1 MTSIKSDALEPTKD
15 ELAPLSTGQRLLRL
29 APVYGLVILTAFL
42 IVMFSILL
50 PDTFPTVLNLRAI
63 LSDKA
68 IIAMLSLAAMIPM
81 VAGRIDL
88 TVGYGIVLWH
98 ILAISLQVNYGLP
111 WPLAVVIVVA
121 LGAATGV
128 LNGILVEVAKI
139 DAFIATLGTGTVLYA
154 IALWHSGGRQVVG
167 QLDPNFYLLSGMWVL
182 GLPITAFYVLAISV
196 VMWVVLEFTP
206 VGRYLYAI
214 GANQKAAELNG
225 IPTRKFVVGAFVA
238 SGTLAGIAGVLL
250 ASKLRIGQASVGLEF
265 LLPALVG
272 AFLGSTTIKPG
283 RVNVWGTIIGVT
295 ILAVG
300 ISGIQQFGGS
310 FWVEPMF
317 NGSTLLIAIGIAGYA
332 QRKKGAARK

>member
-1 MTSIKSDALEPTKD
+1 MNSIQSDALEPTRD
-15 ELAPLSTGQRLLRL
+15 ELAGLTLSQRLIRL
-29 APVYGLVILTAFL
+29 APVYGLVILTVFL
-42 IVMFSILL
+42 IILFSLLL
-50 PDTFPTVLNLRAI
+50 PNTFPTVLNLRAI
-63 LSDKA
+63 LSDKS

-98 ILAISLQVNYGLP
+98 ILAISLQVNYGFP
-111 WPLAVVIVVA
+111 WPLAVIIVIA
-121 LGAATGV
+121 LGAITGV

-167 QLDPNFYLLSGMWVL
+167 ELNPDFYLLSGAWIL
-182 GLPITAFYVLAISV
+182 GLPITGFYVLAISL

-225 IPTRKFVVGAFVA
+225 IPTRKFVVAAFVA
-238 SGTLAGIAGVLL
+238 SGTLAAVAGVLL

-283 RVNVWGTIIGVT
+283 RVNVWGTIIGVV

-310 FWVEPMF
+310 FWVEPLF

-332 QRKKGAARK
+332 QRKKGAGRK

>member
-1 MTSIKSDALEPTKD
+1 MNSIQSDAIEPTRD
-15 ELAPLSTGQRLLRL
+15 ELAGLSRVQRLIRL
-29 APVYGLVILTAFL
+29 APVYGLVILTVLL
-42 IVMFSILL
+42 IALFSLLL
-50 PDTFPTVLNLRAI
+50 PNTFPTVLNLRAI
-63 LSDKA
+63 LSDKS
-68 IIAMLSLAAMIPM
+68 IIALLSLAAMIPM

-98 ILAISLQVNYGLP
+98 ILAISLQVNYGFP
-111 WPLAVVIVVA
+111 WPVAVVVVIA

-167 QLDPNFYLLSGMWVL
+167 QLDPNFYLLSGKWVL
-182 GLPITAFYVLAISV
+182 GLPITGFYVLAISV
-196 VMWVVLEFTP
+196 VLWVVLEYTP

-238 SGTLAGIAGVLL
+238 SGTLAGLAGVLL

-310 FWVEPMF
+310 FWVEPLF